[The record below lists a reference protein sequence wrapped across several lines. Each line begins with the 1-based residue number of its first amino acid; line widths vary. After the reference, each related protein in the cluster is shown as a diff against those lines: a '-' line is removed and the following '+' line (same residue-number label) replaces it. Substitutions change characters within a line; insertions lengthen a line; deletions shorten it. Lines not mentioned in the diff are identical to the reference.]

1 MQVRLEEDNFA
12 FQQGDSAP
20 DTHKYF
26 VRLDY
31 TLEDLARLG
40 YTLEDLARLGY
51 ILEDL
56 ARLGYILE
64 DCGSAVVGTLV
75 LDKMTPVA
83 AFHSKRL
90 GNR

>member
-1 MQVRLEEDNFA
+1 MHLTLHILRMQVRLEEDNFA

-20 DTHKYF
+20 DTHKCF
-26 VRLDY
+26 V
-31 TLEDLARLG
+31 RLG